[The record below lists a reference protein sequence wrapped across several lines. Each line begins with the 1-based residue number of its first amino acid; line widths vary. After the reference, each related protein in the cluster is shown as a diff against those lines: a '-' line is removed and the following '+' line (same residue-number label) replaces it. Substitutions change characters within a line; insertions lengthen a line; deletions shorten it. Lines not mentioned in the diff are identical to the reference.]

1 MATEPNDGW
10 SMDLMSNELFNRRR
24 IRLLTIVDNSTR
36 ESLAIEVGERIGGQR
51 VGDVLMQLGYTT
63 KPC

>member
-1 MATEPNDGW
+1 
-10 SMDLMSNELFNRRR
+10 MDLMSNELFNRRR